1 MKSPDTFLQIASG
14 SLDNDSI
21 VKNVFPSNLGIT
33 EKKILFW
40 STFNN
45 ELRISFDITRRYM
58 VPNFVKQEGKK
69 RETEDIRH
77 YWPSHFSILNFF
89 FFLIKNDL
97 SLQKIVMYLWIK
109 TPYFYKNSN
118 LWSILVIHQK
128 LWLTKIETLIYQ
140 FRINLSLIM
149 TSLGYTGC
157 QSLLTRWI
165 KFRVMDFFQNII
177 S

>member
-89 FFLIKNDL
+89 FFNQKWFIFTKNSHVFMNQDPIL
-97 SLQKIVMYLWIK
+97 LQKLKFMVNFSHPSK
-109 TPYFYKNSN
+109 TMVDENWNTHLP
-118 LWSILVIHQK
+118 I
-128 LWLTKIETLIYQ
+128 
-140 FRINLSLIM
+140 
-149 TSLGYTGC
+149 
-157 QSLLTRWI
+157 
-165 KFRVMDFFQNII
+165 QN
-177 S
+177 